1 MAKLFRMPSISADTE
16 EVVLLEWCVKPG
28 AKVAAGEAMAIV
40 ETDKANVDITVD
52 QTSILWR
59 SLVEPGASLDVGTP
73 IAILIGEDEQVTDE
87 QALLDSLGIGGNA

>member
-1 MAKLFRMPSISADTE
+1 MAKLFRMTSISADTE

-28 AKVAAGEAMAIV
+28 TKVAAGDAIAVV

-59 SLVEPGASLDVGTP
+59 SLVEPGTSLDVGTP

-87 QALLDSLGIGGNA
+87 QTLLDSLGIG

>member
-16 EVVLLEWCVKPG
+16 EVVLLEWSVKPG
-28 AKVAAGEAMAIV
+28 TKVAAGDAIAIV

-59 SLVEPGASLDVGTP
+59 SLVEPGTSLDVGTP

-87 QALLDSLGIGGNA
+87 QALLDSLGIG

>member
-16 EVVLLEWCVKPG
+16 EVVLLEWSVKPG
-28 AKVAAGEAMAIV
+28 TKVAAGDAIAVV

-59 SLVEPGASLDVGTP
+59 SLVAPGTSLDVGTP

-87 QALLDSLGIGGNA
+87 QTLLDSLGIG

>member
-16 EVVLLEWCVKPG
+16 EVVLLEWSVKPG
-28 AKVAAGEAMAIV
+28 TKDAAGDAIAVV

-59 SLVEPGASLDVGTP
+59 SLVEPGTSLDVGTP

-87 QALLDSLGIGGNA
+87 KALLDSLGLG

>member
-16 EVVLLEWCVKPG
+16 EVVLLEWSVKPG
-28 AKVAAGEAMAIV
+28 TKVQAGDAIAVV

-59 SLVEPGASLDVGTP
+59 SLVEPGTSLDVGTP

-87 QALLDSLGIGGNA
+87 QALLASLGIG

>member
-28 AKVAAGEAMAIV
+28 AKIAAGEAMAIV

-59 SLVEPGASLDVGTP
+59 SLVEPGTSLDVGTP

-87 QALLDSLGIGGNA
+87 KALLDSLGLG

>member
-1 MAKLFRMPSISADTE
+1 MPSISADTE
-16 EVVLLEWCVKPG
+16 EVVLLEWSVKPG
-28 AKVAAGEAMAIV
+28 TKVAAGDAIAVV

-59 SLVEPGASLDVGTP
+59 SLVEPGTSLDVGTP

-87 QALLDSLGIGGNA
+87 QTLLDSLGIG

>member
-16 EVVLLEWCVKPG
+16 EVVLLEWSVKPG
-28 AKVAAGEAMAIV
+28 TKVQAGDAIAVV

-59 SLVEPGASLDVGTP
+59 SLVEPGTSLDVGTP

-87 QALLDSLGIGGNA
+87 KALLDSLGLG

>member
-59 SLVEPGASLDVGTP
+59 SLVEPGTSLDVGTP

-87 QALLDSLGIGGNA
+87 KALLDSLGLG

>member
-16 EVVLLEWCVKPG
+16 EVVLLEWSVKPG
-28 AKVAAGEAMAIV
+28 TKVAAGDAIAVV

-59 SLVEPGASLDVGTP
+59 SLVEPGTSLDVGTP

-87 QALLDSLGIGGNA
+87 QALLDALGIG

>member
-1 MAKLFRMPSISADTE
+1 MPSISADTE

-28 AKVAAGEAMAIV
+28 AKIAAGEAMAIV

-59 SLVEPGASLDVGTP
+59 SLVEPGTSLDVGTP

-87 QALLDSLGIGGNA
+87 QALLDSLGIG

>member
-28 AKVAAGEAMAIV
+28 AKIAAGEAMAIV

-59 SLVEPGASLDVGTP
+59 SLVEPGTSLDVGTP

-87 QALLDSLGIGGNA
+87 QALLDSLAIG

>member
-16 EVVLLEWCVKPG
+16 EVVLLEWSVKPG
-28 AKVAAGEAMAIV
+28 TRVAAGDAIAVV

-59 SLVEPGASLDVGTP
+59 SLVEPGTSLDVGTP

-87 QALLDSLGIGGNA
+87 QALLDSLGLG

>member
-16 EVVLLEWCVKPG
+16 EVVLLEWSVKPG
-28 AKVAAGEAMAIV
+28 TKVQAGDAIAIV

-59 SLVEPGASLDVGTP
+59 SLVEPGTSMDVGTP

-87 QALLDSLGIGGNA
+87 QALLDSLGIG

>member
-16 EVVLLEWCVKPG
+16 EVVLLEWSVKPG
-28 AKVAAGEAMAIV
+28 TKVQAGDAIAIV

-59 SLVEPGASLDVGTP
+59 SLVEPGTSLDVGTP

-87 QALLDSLGIGGNA
+87 QALLTSLGIG

>member
-28 AKVAAGEAMAIV
+28 AKIAAGEAMAIV

-59 SLVEPGASLDVGTP
+59 SLVEPGTSLDVGTP
-73 IAILIGEDEQVTDE
+73 IAILIGEDEQVTAE
-87 QALLDSLGIGGNA
+87 QALLDSLGIG

>member
-1 MAKLFRMPSISADTE
+1 MPSISADTE

-28 AKVAAGEAMAIV
+28 AKVAAGDAIAVV

-59 SLVEPGASLDVGTP
+59 SLVEPGTSLDVGTP

-87 QALLDSLGIGGNA
+87 QALLDSLGIG

>member
-16 EVVLLEWCVKPG
+16 EVVLLEWSVKPG
-28 AKVAAGEAMAIV
+28 TKVQSGDAIAIV

-59 SLVEPGASLDVGTP
+59 SLVEPGTSLDVGTP

-87 QALLDSLGIGGNA
+87 KALLDSLGISGNA